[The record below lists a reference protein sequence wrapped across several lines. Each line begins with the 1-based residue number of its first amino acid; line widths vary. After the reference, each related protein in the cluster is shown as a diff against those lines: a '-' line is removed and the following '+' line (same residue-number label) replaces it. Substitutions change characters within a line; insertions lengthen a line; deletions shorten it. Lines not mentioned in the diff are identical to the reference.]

1 MPREI
6 KFRAWNENTKGYCY
20 DAQDA
25 YDTLGWSKAQ
35 SKHGYPAQS
44 FGHFFDDD
52 FFVVEQYT
60 GLTDKNGTEIYEGD
74 VVDYKT
80 DKSEWRC
87 KVTYGGPFESD
98 EAVVEYASFTLIGVW
113 PWANKIVKYSMDVL
127 NERYAS
133 HLTVV
138 GNIHEN
144 GELLSNG

>member
-44 FGHFFDDD
+44 FGHFFNDD

-74 VVDYKT
+74 VVKWYVN
-80 DKSEWRC
+80 DKMVMAPVGFEHGAFWMLEAIN
-87 KVTYGGPFESD
+87 KNYGNVYNDWGRG
-98 EAVVEYASFTLIGVW
+98 EYEVIGNV
-113 PWANKIVKYSMDVL
+113 
-127 NERYAS
+127 
-133 HLTVV
+133 
-138 GNIHEN
+138 HEHS
-144 GELLSNG
+144 ELLK